1 MTFHKNL
8 FKHILKCASI
18 FGFVAFVL
26 SCSQGAIDASVSKR
40 DDKTHTL
47 NIEIT
52 NYDDV
57 VTSSQKSIGE
67 RALVQKSGARTI
79 IPDSFDS
86 DGLDFY
92 LYGSATSGKTFG
104 PTEVTFKG
112 KDTSKTVGTIAIS
125 ADANVWEFTLVAIED
140 SGVAPTT
147 LSEMKTNA
155 VLIGHSSMDMA
166 NGDTAKFILSPDGL
180 TKEASVAMKLYLD
193 SWGDISL
200 DDYKATAGIYK
211 LTDGSLVSDLTKTD
225 FTDLPNFPTS
235 APSTA
240 NYEVDTMEPGTYLF
254 KVTFENSKTNK
265 KFIWSDVII
274 ILPGKTVENEVAIPN
289 VIGTKPDDPTDFK
302 AGYITGSEDKYND
315 YYLAEFTWKRGTS
328 KNENYFEI
336 DLLELAD
343 ATTTIPNDDD
353 SWTSAVDT
361 DNGISTTYG
370 VKFSSS
376 EIYEDGSL
384 LSGNEKVQA
393 RLELGKRY
401 FARIRAVND
410 AGVSDYVYVSLDG
423 TENFT
428 SDTINRYRITYHL
441 NYGKFNG
448 DVEGTPYTDKIDD
461 IVLYYCQESPTGN
474 AIIQPNGTT
483 ITLVYEPDT
492 NTKYNWTSWKTGDNT
507 KYDLAANPNYIDYKN
522 LDLYANYETD
532 ASVEIFDKSSYE
544 IKPEWISAGS
554 NQLTSKTTT
563 IDVTNET
570 EINWKITPT
579 GIKDAS
585 GTDITEFAYDIVNFT
600 VSKGGKTLFAASEK
614 NVKVDVGTTFT
625 MPLDNLSTGTYNV
638 IFTARKGTT
647 TVSCNITTTI
657 TR

>member
-8 FKHILKCASI
+8 FKHVLKCASI

-67 RALVQKSGARTI
+67 RTLVQKSGARTI

-92 LYGSATSGKTFG
+92 LYGIATSGKTFG
-104 PTEVTFKG
+104 PTKVTFKG

-125 ADANVWEFTLVAIED
+125 ADANVWEFTLVAIE
-140 SGVAPTT
+140 GAGAAPAD

-166 NGDTAKFILSPDGL
+166 NGDTAKFTLSPDGL

-211 LTDGSLVSDLTKTD
+211 LTDGSLVSDLTKKD
-225 FTDLPNFPTS
+225 FTDLSTFPTS
-235 APSTA
+235 APSAA
-240 NYEVDTMEPGTYLF
+240 NYEVATMEPGTYLF
-254 KVTFENSKTNK
+254 KVTFENSTTNK

-289 VIGTKPDDPTDFK
+289 VIGTKPVVPTDFK
-302 AGYITGSEDKYND
+302 AGYITDSEDKYND
-315 YYLAEFTWKRGTS
+315 YYLAEFNWKRGTS

-343 ATTTIPNDDD
+343 ATTTIPTDDT
-353 SWTSAVDT
+353 SWDSAVDT
-361 DNGISTTYG
+361 DNGKSTTYG
-370 VKFSSS
+370 AKFSSS

-384 LSGNEKVQA
+384 LSGNEKVQV

-441 NYGKFNG
+441 NCGKFTG
-448 DVEGTPYTDKIDD
+448 VVEGSTYSNKTDD
-461 IVLYYCQESPTGN
+461 IVLYYCQESTTGN
-474 AIIQPNGTT
+474 AIIQPDGTT

-507 KYDLAANPNYIDYKN
+507 KYDLATNPNYTDYKN

-544 IKPEWISAGS
+544 IKPEWISVDS
-554 NQLTSKTTT
+554 NALTSKTTT
-563 IDVTNET
+563 IDVTTET
-570 EINWKITPT
+570 EIEWKITPT
-579 GIKDAS
+579 EIKDAS
-585 GTDITEFAYDIVNFT
+585 GTDIADFAYDIVNFT
-600 VSKGGKTLFAASEK
+600 VSKGGKILFATSK
-614 NVKVDVGTTFT
+614 KDVKVDVDTTFT
-625 MPLDNLSTGTYNV
+625 MPLDNLSTGIYNV
-638 IFTARKGTT
+638 MFTARKGTT

>member
-1 MTFHKNL
+1 MTFHKKL
-8 FKHILKCASI
+8 FKHVLKCASI

-67 RALVQKSGARTI
+67 RTLVQKSGARTI

-92 LYGSATSGKTFG
+92 LYGIATSGKTFG

-125 ADANVWEFTLVAIED
+125 ADANVWEFTLVAIEN
-140 SGVAPTT
+140 GGAAPGD

-166 NGDTAKFILSPDGL
+166 NGDTAKFTLSPDGL

-193 SWGDISL
+193 NWRDISF

-211 LTDGSLVSDLTKTD
+211 LTDGSLVSDETKKD
-225 FTDLPNFPTS
+225 FSDLSTFPTS
-235 APSTA
+235 APSAA
-240 NYEVDTMEPGTYLF
+240 NYKVTTIEPGTYLF
-254 KVTFENSKTNK
+254 KVTFENSTTKK

-274 ILPGKTVENEVAIPN
+274 ILPGKTVKNEVAIPN
-289 VIGTKPDDPTDFK
+289 VIGTKPVVPTDFK
-302 AGYITGSEDKYND
+302 AGYIADSEDKYND

-343 ATTTIPNDDD
+343 ATTTIPTDDA

-370 VKFSSS
+370 AKFSSS
-376 EIYEDGSL
+376 EICEDGSL
-384 LSGNEKVQA
+384 LSGNEKVQV

-401 FARIRAVND
+401 LARIRAVND
-410 AGVSDYVYVSLDG
+410 AGVSDYVYVSLNG

-441 NYGKFNG
+441 NDGKFNR
-448 DVEGTPYTDKIDD
+448 DVQGTTYTDKTDD
-461 IVLYYCQESPTGN
+461 IVLYYCQESTTGN
-474 AIIQPNGTT
+474 AIIQPNGST

-507 KYDLAANPNYIDYKN
+507 KYDLDSTPKYTDYKN

-544 IKPEWISAGS
+544 IKPEWISVGS
-554 NQLTSKTTT
+554 NALTSKTTT
-563 IDVTNET
+563 IDVTIEK
-570 EINWKITPT
+570 EIEWKITPK

-585 GTDITEFAYDIVNFT
+585 GTDIKDFAYDIVNFT
-600 VSKGGKTLFAASEK
+600 VSKGGKILFAASEK
-614 NVKVDVGTTFT
+614 DVKVEDGTTFT
-625 MPLDNLSTGTYNV
+625 MPLDNLPNGIYNV
-638 IFTARKGTT
+638 MFTARKGIT

>member
-8 FKHILKCASI
+8 FKHVLKCASI

-57 VTSSQKSIGE
+57 VASSQKSTGE
-67 RALVQKSGARTI
+67 RTLVQKSGARTI
-79 IPDSFDS
+79 IPASFDS

-92 LYGSATSGKTFG
+92 LYGIATSGKTFG
-104 PTEVTFKG
+104 PTEVNFNG
-112 KDTSKTVGTIAIS
+112 KDSSKTVGTIAIS

-140 SGVAPTT
+140 GGAVPGD

-155 VLIGHSSMDMA
+155 VLIGHSSMDMS

-180 TKEASVAMKLYLD
+180 TKEASVGMKLYLD
-193 SWGDISL
+193 SWGDISF
-200 DDYKATAGIYK
+200 DDYTATAGIYK
-211 LTDGSLVSDLTKTD
+211 LTDGSIVSDETKKE
-225 FTDLPNFPTS
+225 FSDLSTFPTS
-235 APSTA
+235 APSAA
-240 NYEVDTMEPGTYLF
+240 NYEVDAMEPGTYLF
-254 KVTFENSKTNK
+254 KVTFENSTTNK

-274 ILPGKTVENEVAIPN
+274 ILPGKAVDNEVAIPN
-289 VIGTKPDDPTDFK
+289 VIGTKPETPTDFK
-302 AGYITGSEDKYND
+302 AGYIADSEDKYND

-343 ATTTIPNDDD
+343 ATTTIPTDDD
-353 SWTSAVDT
+353 SWSSAVDAG
-361 DNGISTTYG
+361 NGISTTYDA
-370 VKFSSS
+370 KFSSS

-384 LSGNEKVQA
+384 LSGNEKAQV

-410 AGVSDYVYVSLDG
+410 AGVSNYVYVSLDG

-441 NYGKFNG
+441 NDGKFNG
-448 DVEGTPYTDKIDD
+448 DVEGTTYTDKTDD
-461 IVLYYCQESPTGN
+461 IVLYYCQESTSRNSIIKPDGN
-474 AIIQPNGTT
+474 T
-483 ITLVYEPDT
+483 ITLVYEPDST
-492 NTKYNWTSWKTGDNT
+492 TKYNWTSWKTGDNT
-507 KYDLAANPNYIDYKN
+507 KYDLDATPNYTDYKN

-544 IKPEWISAGS
+544 IKPEWISADS
-554 NQLTSKTTT
+554 NGLTSKTTT
-563 IDVTNET
+563 IDVSTKNA
-570 EINWKITPT
+570 IAWKIIPT

-585 GTDITEFAYDIVNFT
+585 GNEIIDFTYDIVNFT

-614 NVKVDVGTTFT
+614 DVKVDVGTTFT
-625 MPLDNLSTGTYNV
+625 MSLENLPNGIYNV
-638 IFTARKGTT
+638 MFTARKGTT

>member
-1 MTFHKNL
+1 MTFHKKL
-8 FKHILKCASI
+8 FKHVLKCASI

-67 RALVQKSGARTI
+67 RTLVQKSGARTI

-92 LYGSATSGKTFG
+92 LYGIATSGKTFG

-125 ADANVWEFTLVAIED
+125 ADANVWEFTLVAIEKGGAVPGD
-140 SGVAPTT
+140 

-166 NGDTAKFILSPDGL
+166 NGDTAKFTLSPDGL

-193 SWGDISL
+193 NWGDLSL
-200 DDYKATAGIYK
+200 GDYKATAGIYK
-211 LTDGSLVSDLTKTD
+211 LTDGSLVSDLTKKE
-225 FTDLPNFPTS
+225 FSDLSTFPTS
-235 APSTA
+235 VPSAA
-240 NYEVDTMEPGTYLF
+240 NYEVATMEPGTYLF
-254 KVTFENSKTNK
+254 KVTFENSTTNK

-274 ILPGKTVENEVAIPN
+274 ILPGKAVENEVAIPN
-289 VIGTKPDDPTDFK
+289 VIGTKPVVPTDFK
-302 AGYITGSEDKYND
+302 AGYIANSEDKYND
-315 YYLAEFTWKRGTS
+315 YYLAEFTWKRGTF

-353 SWTSAVDT
+353 SWTNAVDT
-361 DNGISTTYG
+361 DNGITYG
-370 VKFSSS
+370 AKFSSS
-376 EIYEDGSL
+376 EICEDGSL
-384 LSGNEKVQA
+384 LSGNEKVQV

-401 FARIRAVND
+401 LARIRAVND
-410 AGVSDYVYVSLDG
+410 AGVSDYVYVSLKG

-441 NYGKFNG
+441 NDGKFNG
-448 DVEGTPYTDKIDD
+448 DVQGTTYTDKTDD
-461 IVLYYCQESPTGN
+461 IVLYYCQESTTGN
-474 AIIQPNGTT
+474 AIIQPNGST

-507 KYDLAANPNYIDYKN
+507 KYEKYTDYKN

-544 IKPEWISAGS
+544 IKPEWISVGS
-554 NQLTSKTTT
+554 NVLTSKITT
-563 IDVTNET
+563 IDVATKPAIE
-570 EINWKITPT
+570 WKITPT

-585 GTDITEFAYDIVNFT
+585 EIEIKGFAYDIVNFT
-600 VSKGGKTLFAASEK
+600 VSKGGKILFAASK
-614 NVKVDVGTTFT
+614 KDVKVDVDTTFT
-625 MPLDNLSTGTYNV
+625 MPLDNLPNGIYNV
-638 IFTARKGTT
+638 MFTARKGIT